1 MKRECPKKVILKM
14 IFISVCHQENEVFH
28 KSFASLWG
36 KRVRFGVTLQDFN
49 RRILFY
55 LQILS
60 VPVNF
65 IERKFDRELYLLL
78 TQWCHYLESNILM
91 VLNVCLAIL
100 NKNKII
106 QHIFQK
112 NSFLYCRTVWF
123 VDSDKI
129 AFEKILNNK

>member
-1 MKRECPKKVILKM
+1 
-14 IFISVCHQENEVFH
+14 
-28 KSFASLWG
+28 
-36 KRVRFGVTLQDFN
+36 
-49 RRILFY
+49 
-55 LQILS
+55 
-60 VPVNF
+60 
-65 IERKFDRELYLLL
+65 
-78 TQWCHYLESNILM
+78 M

-106 QHIFQK
+106 QHILQK